1 MPIIASGAMCMHN
14 EGDACACAGALM
26 LLGQQAAFHKEDGHV
41 DKACPLLQRSVN
53 LSVSQ
58 LVIQSLTPLPAT

>member
-1 MPIIASGAMCMHN
+1 
-14 EGDACACAGALM
+14 M